1 MNFHGLH
8 IDQWCEDQMC
18 MIRHDDCG
26 LHVELDSVVVQAAAQ
41 NDRTGGLGKNPA
53 MIGAECYEMLPVITL
68 KMRKLPAIE
77 SLRHGRNMWGQP
89 PSAVRRGE
97 APQGFDSRA
106 ANPVR
111 KGNCINS

>member
-77 SLRHGRNMWGQP
+77 SLRHGRTPGGNSP
-89 PSAVRRGE
+89 PRLSGGAKL
-97 APQGFDSRA
+97 
-106 ANPVR
+106 R
-111 KGNCINS
+111 KVLILEPPIR